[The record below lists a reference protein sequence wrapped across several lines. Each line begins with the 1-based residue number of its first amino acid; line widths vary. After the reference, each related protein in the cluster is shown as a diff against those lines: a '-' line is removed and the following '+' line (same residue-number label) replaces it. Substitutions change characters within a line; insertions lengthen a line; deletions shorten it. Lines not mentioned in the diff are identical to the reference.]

1 MLTPKQKAYL
11 KGVAH
16 PIKSCFQIGKEGLSE
31 NLKRDVLNYLKKHE
45 LMKISILNNSSVT
58 FEEAESF
65 FGTAGIEVVQ
75 KIGHILVL
83 YKHSDVKENSIVLPI
98 KK

>member
-11 KGVAH
+11 KGLAH
-16 PIKSCFQIGKEGLSE
+16 SMKSCFQIGKEGLSE
-31 NLKRDVLNYLKKHE
+31 NLKSDVLNYLNKHE

-58 FEEAESF
+58 FEEAEKF
-65 FGTAGIEVVQ
+65 FSAAEIEIVQ
-75 KIGHILVL
+75 KIGHVLVL
-83 YKHSDVKENSIVLPI
+83 YKHSNTIDNPIVLPI